1 MNGYGMHG
9 WGFGM
14 GLGWL
19 IPLLLIVVLVYY
31 INSNKNSKK
40 EGLSA
45 KEILDQRYANGEIDE
60 QEYKRKCDLL
70 EEREG
75 GAS

>member
-1 MNGYGMHG
+1 MNGYGMSG

-31 INSNKNSKK
+31 IKSDKK
-40 EGLSA
+40 DGLTA
-45 KEILDQRYANGEIDE
+45 KEILDKRYANGEIDD
-60 QEYKRKCDLL
+60 QEYKRKRELL
-70 EEREG
+70 EDKEG
-75 GAS
+75 GGS

>member
-1 MNGYGMHG
+1 MNGYGMNG

-19 IPLLLIVVLVYY
+19 IPLLLIVVLVYFFM
-31 INSNKNSKK
+31 NSNKK

-45 KEILDQRYANGEIDE
+45 KEILDKRYANGEIDE
-60 QEYKRKCDLL
+60 QEYIKKRDLL
-70 EEREG
+70 ENKEG
-75 GAS
+75 GGS

>member
-1 MNGYGMHG
+1 MHG

-19 IPLLLIVVLVYY
+19 IPLLLIGVLLYY
-31 INSNKNSKK
+31 INSSKSNKN

-45 KEILDQRYANGEIDE
+45 KELLDKRYAKGEIDE
-60 QEYKRKCDLL
+60 QEYKRRKSLL
-70 EEREG
+70 EDKEEG
-75 GAS
+75 ES

>member
-14 GLGWL
+14 GLGWI
-19 IPLLLIVVLVYY
+19 IPLLLIGVLLYY
-31 INSNKNSKK
+31 ISSNKK

-45 KEILDQRYANGEIDE
+45 KDILDKRYAKGEIDE
-60 QEYKRKCDLL
+60 QEYKKMKALL
-70 EEREG
+70 EEKNRD
-75 GAS
+75 AS